1 MSEEENKNV
10 IQPEVDEVEVEVV
23 DSQEAATATTKEDEL
38 ESYTKGVS
46 KRINKLNERNR
57 LAEEMANRP
66 DENIRKLPNPTSA
79 EHIEQEKIM
88 AFVNLKDLKA
98 NIGGQLR
105 LTLNSSGVYE
115 EKEWQGKKFNTFKY
129 EVLEDGKQL
138 TLDATDSL
146 KRKLDL
152 ISTGDDF
159 LLSWEQFTT
168 NEGQIRNYW
177 KVEKVSKESANP
189 QFDNVKKSVNEFEQQ
204 LQKDKALKQQVN
216 TTNSTFTNGA
226 RFGMIFNNVV
236 KLYIAN
242 DMTWTTDEF
251 VNNFKRVEGWVEACE
266 NPSTIPA
273 ASKPNEPVQI
283 DDDELPF

>member
-1 MSEEENKNV
+1 
-10 IQPEVDEVEVEVV
+10 
-23 DSQEAATATTKEDEL
+23 
-38 ESYTKGVS
+38 
-46 KRINKLNERNR
+46 
-57 LAEEMANRP
+57 
-66 DENIRKLPNPTSA
+66 
-79 EHIEQEKIM
+79 M

-129 EVLEDGKQL
+129 EVLEDGKAL

-168 NEGQIRNYW
+168 NEGQLRNFW

-189 QFDNVKKSVNEFEQQ
+189 QFENVKKSVNEFEQQ

-242 DMTWTTDEF
+242 GMMWTKEQFVSEF
-251 VNNFKRVEGWVEACE
+251 NRVEGWVESCE
-266 NPSTIPA
+266 N
-273 ASKPNEPVQI
+273 KPNTPVDNNLARLQEQRI
-283 DDDELPF
+283 DASSPSNPVVVDEDDLPF

>member
-1 MSEEENKNV
+1 
-10 IQPEVDEVEVEVV
+10 
-23 DSQEAATATTKEDEL
+23 
-38 ESYTKGVS
+38 
-46 KRINKLNERNR
+46 
-57 LAEEMANRP
+57 
-66 DENIRKLPNPTSA
+66 
-79 EHIEQEKIM
+79 M

-105 LTLNSSGVYE
+105 LTLNSGGVYE

-129 EVLEDGKQL
+129 EVLEYGKVL

-168 NEGQIRNYW
+168 NEGQLRNYW
-177 KVEKVSKESANP
+177 KVEKVSKDSANP
-189 QFDNVKKSVNEFEQQ
+189 VFDNVKKSVNEFD
-204 LQKDKALKQQVN
+204 QKLKADKAVKEAVQ
-216 TTNSTFTNGA
+216 TTNATYTNGA

-242 DMTWTTDEF
+242 DMTWTKEQFAEEF
-251 VNNFKRVEGWVEACE
+251 RRVESWVELCE
-266 NPSTIPA
+266 N
-273 ASKPNEPVQI
+273 KPNTPVSHNELKQYERKIEEAYPEKPVQI

>member
-1 MSEEENKNV
+1 
-10 IQPEVDEVEVEVV
+10 
-23 DSQEAATATTKEDEL
+23 
-38 ESYTKGVS
+38 
-46 KRINKLNERNR
+46 
-57 LAEEMANRP
+57 
-66 DENIRKLPNPTSA
+66 
-79 EHIEQEKIM
+79 M

-129 EVLEDGKQL
+129 EVIQDGQTL
-138 TLDATDSL
+138 SLDATDSL
-146 KRKLDL
+146 KRKLDT

-168 NEGQIRNYW
+168 DSGELRNYW
-177 KVEKVSKESANP
+177 KVEKVSKDSANP
-189 QFDNVKKSVNEFEQQ
+189 VFENIKKSVNEFDEK
-204 LQKDKALKQQVN
+204 LKADKAVKEAVQ
-216 TTNSTFTNGA
+216 TTNATYTNGA

>member
-1 MSEEENKNV
+1 
-10 IQPEVDEVEVEVV
+10 
-23 DSQEAATATTKEDEL
+23 
-38 ESYTKGVS
+38 
-46 KRINKLNERNR
+46 
-57 LAEEMANRP
+57 
-66 DENIRKLPNPTSA
+66 
-79 EHIEQEKIM
+79 M

-129 EVLEDGKQL
+129 EVIQDNQVMS
-138 TLDATDSL
+138 LDATDSL
-146 KRKLDL
+146 KRKLDVL
-152 ISTGDDF
+152 NTGDDF

-168 NEGQIRNYW
+168 DEGQLRNYW

-189 QFDNVKKSVNEFEQQ
+189 QFENIKKSVNEFD
-204 LQKDKALKQQVN
+204 QKLKADKAVKEAVQ
-216 TTNSTFTNGA
+216 TTNATYTNGA

>member
-1 MSEEENKNV
+1 
-10 IQPEVDEVEVEVV
+10 
-23 DSQEAATATTKEDEL
+23 
-38 ESYTKGVS
+38 
-46 KRINKLNERNR
+46 
-57 LAEEMANRP
+57 
-66 DENIRKLPNPTSA
+66 
-79 EHIEQEKIM
+79 M

-129 EVLEDGKQL
+129 
-138 TLDATDSL
+138 
-146 KRKLDL
+146 
-152 ISTGDDF
+152 
-159 LLSWEQFTT
+159 
-168 NEGQIRNYW
+168 W

-189 QFDNVKKSVNEFEQQ
+189 QFENVKKSVNEFEQQ

-242 DMTWTTDEF
+242 GMMWTKEQFVSEF
-251 VNNFKRVEGWVEACE
+251 NRVEGWVESCE
-266 NPSTIPA
+266 N
-273 ASKPNEPVQI
+273 KPNTPVDNNLARLQEQRI
-283 DDDELPF
+283 DAVSPSNPVVVDEDDLPF

>member
-1 MSEEENKNV
+1 
-10 IQPEVDEVEVEVV
+10 
-23 DSQEAATATTKEDEL
+23 
-38 ESYTKGVS
+38 
-46 KRINKLNERNR
+46 
-57 LAEEMANRP
+57 
-66 DENIRKLPNPTSA
+66 
-79 EHIEQEKIM
+79 M

-129 EVLEDGKQL
+129 EVLEDGKAL

-146 KRKLDL
+146 KRKLDF

-168 NEGQIRNYW
+168 NEGQLRNYW

-189 QFDNVKKSVNEFEQQ
+189 QFENVKKSVNEFD
-204 LQKDKALKQQVN
+204 QKLKADKAVKEAVQTTN
-216 TTNSTFTNGA
+216 TTYTNGA

-236 KLYIAN
+236 KLFIEN
-242 DMTWTTDEF
+242 GQSWTTPEF
-251 VNNFKRVEGWVEACE
+251 VQNFKRVESWVEACE
-266 NPSTIPA
+266 GKTGTPQDVDYLEQKQRVDDYKQSVIDNTT
-273 ASKPNEPVQI
+273 EPVQI
-283 DDDELPF
+283 NDDDLPF

>member
-1 MSEEENKNV
+1 
-10 IQPEVDEVEVEVV
+10 
-23 DSQEAATATTKEDEL
+23 
-38 ESYTKGVS
+38 
-46 KRINKLNERNR
+46 
-57 LAEEMANRP
+57 
-66 DENIRKLPNPTSA
+66 
-79 EHIEQEKIM
+79 M

-98 NIGGQLR
+98 NVGGQLR
-105 LTLNSSGVYE
+105 LTLNSAGVYE

-129 EVLEDGKQL
+129 EVIEDGKVL

-146 KRKLDL
+146 KRKLDVL
-152 ISTGDDF
+152 NTGDDF

-177 KVEKVSKESANP
+177 KVEKVSKDSANP
-189 QFDNVKKSVNEFEQQ
+189 VFDNVKKSVNEFDEK
-204 LQKDKALKQQVN
+204 LKADKAVKEAVQTTN
-216 TTNSTFTNGA
+216 TTYTNGA

-236 KLYIAN
+236 KLFIEN
-242 DMTWTTDEF
+242 GQSWTTDEF

-273 ASKPNEPVQI
+273 ASKPNEPVSQEAVQI

>member
-1 MSEEENKNV
+1 
-10 IQPEVDEVEVEVV
+10 
-23 DSQEAATATTKEDEL
+23 
-38 ESYTKGVS
+38 
-46 KRINKLNERNR
+46 
-57 LAEEMANRP
+57 
-66 DENIRKLPNPTSA
+66 
-79 EHIEQEKIM
+79 M

-129 EVLEDGKQL
+129 EVIQDNQVMS
-138 TLDATDSL
+138 LDATDSL

-152 ISTGDDF
+152 ISNGDDF
-159 LLSWEQFTT
+159 LLSWEQFT
-168 NEGQIRNYW
+168 NDEGQLRNYW

-189 QFDNVKKSVNEFEQQ
+189 QFENIKKSVNEFDEK
-204 LQKDKALKQQVN
+204 LKADKAVKEAVQ
-216 TTNSTFTNGA
+216 TTNATYTNGA

-236 KLYIAN
+236 KLFIEN
-242 DMTWTTDEF
+242 GQSWTTDEF

-273 ASKPNEPVQI
+273 ASTPSEPIHV
-283 DDDELPF
+283 DEDELPF

>member
-1 MSEEENKNV
+1 
-10 IQPEVDEVEVEVV
+10 
-23 DSQEAATATTKEDEL
+23 
-38 ESYTKGVS
+38 
-46 KRINKLNERNR
+46 
-57 LAEEMANRP
+57 
-66 DENIRKLPNPTSA
+66 
-79 EHIEQEKIM
+79 M

-129 EVLEDGKQL
+129 EVLEDGKAL

-159 LLSWEQFTT
+159 LLSCEQFTT
-168 NEGQIRNYW
+168 NEGQLRNYW

-189 QFDNVKKSVNEFEQQ
+189 QFENVKKSVNEFEVQ

-216 TTNSTFTNGA
+216 TTNTTYTNGA

-236 KLYIAN
+236 KLFIKN
-242 DMTWTTDEF
+242 GQSWTTEEF
-251 VNNFKRVEGWVEACE
+251 VNNFRRVEGWVEACE
-266 NPSTIPA
+266 QPASTPA
-273 ASKPNEPVQI
+273 ASKPNEPLSNGLQEPVQI
-283 DDDELPF
+283 ADDDLPF

>member
-1 MSEEENKNV
+1 
-10 IQPEVDEVEVEVV
+10 
-23 DSQEAATATTKEDEL
+23 
-38 ESYTKGVS
+38 
-46 KRINKLNERNR
+46 
-57 LAEEMANRP
+57 
-66 DENIRKLPNPTSA
+66 
-79 EHIEQEKIM
+79 M

-129 EVLEDGKQL
+129 EVLEDGKAL

-168 NEGQIRNYW
+168 NEGQLRNYW

-189 QFDNVKKSVNEFEQQ
+189 QFDNVKKSVNEFD
-204 LQKDKALKQQVN
+204 QKLKADKAVKEAVQ
-216 TTNSTFTNGA
+216 TTNATYTNGA

-242 DMTWTTDEF
+242 DMTWTKEQFAEEF
-251 VNNFKRVEGWVEACE
+251 RRVESWVELCE
-266 NPSTIPA
+266 N
-273 ASKPNEPVQI
+273 KPNTPVSHNEPKQYERKIEEAYPEKPVQI

>member
-1 MSEEENKNV
+1 
-10 IQPEVDEVEVEVV
+10 
-23 DSQEAATATTKEDEL
+23 
-38 ESYTKGVS
+38 
-46 KRINKLNERNR
+46 
-57 LAEEMANRP
+57 
-66 DENIRKLPNPTSA
+66 
-79 EHIEQEKIM
+79 M

-129 EVLEDGKQL
+129 EVIEDGKVL

-168 NEGQIRNYW
+168 NEGQLRNYW
-177 KVEKVSKESANP
+177 KVEKVSKDSANP
-189 QFDNVKKSVNEFEQQ
+189 VFDNIKKSVNEFD
-204 LQKDKALKQQVN
+204 QKLKADKAVKEAVQ
-216 TTNSTFTNGA
+216 TTNSTYTNGA

-236 KLYIAN
+236 KLFIEN
-242 DMTWTTDEF
+242 GQSWTTDEF

-266 NPSTIPA
+266 GKPGTPVDNNLAKLQEQRIDAKSPSQ
-273 ASKPNEPVQI
+273 PVQI
-283 DDDELPF
+283 DEDELPF

>member
-1 MSEEENKNV
+1 
-10 IQPEVDEVEVEVV
+10 
-23 DSQEAATATTKEDEL
+23 
-38 ESYTKGVS
+38 
-46 KRINKLNERNR
+46 
-57 LAEEMANRP
+57 
-66 DENIRKLPNPTSA
+66 
-79 EHIEQEKIM
+79 M

-129 EVLEDGKQL
+129 EVLEDGKAL

-168 NEGQIRNYW
+168 NEGQLRNYW

-189 QFDNVKKSVNEFEQQ
+189 QFENVKKSVNEFD
-204 LQKDKALKQQVN
+204 QKLKADKAVKEAVQTTN
-216 TTNSTFTNGA
+216 TTYTNGA

-236 KLYIAN
+236 KLFIKN
-242 DMTWTTDEF
+242 GQSWTTEEF
-251 VNNFKRVEGWVEACE
+251 VNNFRRVEGWVEACE
-266 NPSTIPA
+266 QPASTPA
-273 ASKPNEPVQI
+273 ASKPNEPLSNGLQEPVQI
-283 DDDELPF
+283 ADDDLPF

>member
-1 MSEEENKNV
+1 
-10 IQPEVDEVEVEVV
+10 
-23 DSQEAATATTKEDEL
+23 
-38 ESYTKGVS
+38 
-46 KRINKLNERNR
+46 
-57 LAEEMANRP
+57 
-66 DENIRKLPNPTSA
+66 
-79 EHIEQEKIM
+79 M

-115 EKEWQGKKFNTFKY
+115 EKEWDNKKFNVFKY
-129 EVLEDGKQL
+129 EVIQDNQVM

-146 KRKLDL
+146 KRKLDT

-168 NEGQIRNYW
+168 DEGQLRNYW
-177 KVEKVSKESANP
+177 KVEKVSKDSANP
-189 QFDNVKKSVNEFEQQ
+189 VFENIKKSVNEFDEK
-204 LQKDKALKQQVN
+204 LKADKAVKEAVQ
-216 TTNSTFTNGA
+216 TTNATYTNGA

-242 DMTWTTDEF
+242 DMIWTTDEF

-283 DDDELPF
+283 DEDELPF

>member
-1 MSEEENKNV
+1 
-10 IQPEVDEVEVEVV
+10 
-23 DSQEAATATTKEDEL
+23 
-38 ESYTKGVS
+38 
-46 KRINKLNERNR
+46 
-57 LAEEMANRP
+57 
-66 DENIRKLPNPTSA
+66 
-79 EHIEQEKIM
+79 M

-129 EVLEDGKQL
+129 EVIQDGQTM

-146 KRKLDL
+146 KRKLDVL
-152 ISTGDDF
+152 NTGDDF

-168 NEGQIRNYW
+168 DEGQLRNYW

-189 QFDNVKKSVNEFEQQ
+189 QFENIKKSVNEFD
-204 LQKDKALKQQVN
+204 QKLKADKAVKEAVQ
-216 TTNSTFTNGA
+216 TTNATYTNGA

-236 KLYIAN
+236 KLFIEN
-242 DMTWTTDEF
+242 GQSWTTDEF

-273 ASKPNEPVQI
+273 ASKPSEPVHI
-283 DDDELPF
+283 DEDELPF